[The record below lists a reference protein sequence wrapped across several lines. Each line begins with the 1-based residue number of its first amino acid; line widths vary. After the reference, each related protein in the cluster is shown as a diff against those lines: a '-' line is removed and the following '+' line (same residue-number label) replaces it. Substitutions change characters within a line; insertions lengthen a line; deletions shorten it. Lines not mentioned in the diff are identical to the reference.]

1 MRFAIVVILAASTA
15 CVGNRP
21 RASAVATPAC
31 LARGGTGVRWIRTAP
46 ARETASLDRW
56 CRAVG
61 PPARIDAPPAPERF
75 TDLLAVVSWNVHVG
89 AGDIDALVADLRSNR
104 ITAGRRPSGFVLL
117 LQEAYRDGT
126 DVPAQP
132 GSDARW
138 ASAQPGGR
146 AANRRDEIVAAAR
159 RLQLNAVYV
168 PSMRNGAPAATREDR
183 GNAILSTLP
192 LSDVTAIELPLE
204 RQRRVAIVAT
214 VTLRTSAGA
223 SMPVDLVTTHFTNM
237 VMHHAWLFSE
247 PGRDRQA
254 RALARALPHE
264 DVLVVGGDFN
274 TWFGFHDA
282 AYRDLAKGLQEA
294 DQIDRRPTFGRMRL
308 DHVLFRLPAGWHAT
322 VARAASRYGSDHYP
336 LVALIEAR

>member
-1 MRFAIVVILAASTA
+1 
-15 CVGNRP
+15 
-21 RASAVATPAC
+21 
-31 LARGGTGVRWIRTAP
+31 
-46 ARETASLDRW
+46 
-56 CRAVG
+56 
-61 PPARIDAPPAPERF
+61 
-75 TDLLAVVSWNVHVG
+75 
-89 AGDIDALVADLRSNR
+89 
-104 ITAGRRPSGFVLL
+104 
-117 LQEAYRDGT
+117 
-126 DVPAQP
+126 
-132 GSDARW
+132 
-138 ASAQPGGR
+138 
-146 AANRRDEIVAAAR
+146 
-159 RLQLNAVYV
+159 
-168 PSMRNGAPAATREDR
+168 
-183 GNAILSTLP
+183 
-192 LSDVTAIELPLE
+192 
-204 RQRRVAIVAT
+204 
-214 VTLRTSAGA
+214 
-223 SMPVDLVTTHFTNM
+223 M

>member
-1 MRFAIVVILAASTA
+1 M
-15 CVGNRP
+15 
-21 RASAVATPAC
+21 
-31 LARGGTGVRWIRTAP
+31 
-46 ARETASLDRW
+46 
-56 CRAVG
+56 
-61 PPARIDAPPAPERF
+61 
-75 TDLLAVVSWNVHVG
+75 VSWNVHVG
-89 AGDIDALVADLRSNR
+89 AGDIDALVGDLRSNR
-104 ITAGRRPSGFVLL
+104 LTAGRRPAGFVLL

-132 GSDARW
+132 GSHARW
-138 ASAQPGGR
+138 ASEQPGGR
-146 AANRRDEIVAAAR
+146 AVNRRDEIVAAAR
-159 RLQLNAVYV
+159 RLQLNGVYV
-168 PSMRNGAPAATREDR
+168 PSMRNGAPEATREDR

-204 RQRRVAIVAT
+204 RQRRVAILAT

-223 SMPVDLVTTHFTNM
+223 PMPVDLVTTHFTNM

-264 DVLVVGGDFN
+264 DALVVGGDFN

-282 AYRDLAKGLQEA
+282 AYRDLAKGLREA
-294 DQIDRRPTFGRMRL
+294 DKTDRRPTFGRMRL

-336 LVALIEAR
+336 LVALIEVR